1 MTGQLTGPMS
11 TGITVEISNNELYPF
26 SLNNIIL
33 TPMAQQNPPS
43 IRAATSACGVAFR

>member
-11 TGITVEISNNELYPF
+11 TGVSVEISNSELYPF

-33 TPMAQQNPPS
+33 TPMAQQNRPS
-43 IRAATSACGVAFR
+43 IRTVTSVAFR